1 MEFGNLKKEF
11 ESFESSTEDLAK
23 KAEAMLKAVDQ
34 HETRE
39 RQMNRALKRMEEI
52 GEDTE
57 EKD

>member
-11 ESFESSTEDLAK
+11 ENFESSTEDLAK
-23 KAEAMLKAVDQ
+23 KAEAMLKAVDK

-52 GEDTE
+52 GEDTK